1 MWHDF
6 FTRCNF
12 ESRIRDQ
19 RVRRLLMERSSP
31 VSPSLHSKI
40 SMLLRMAAL
49 AAVFAGTAAAQEAAG
64 AHAQLMQLVEQNAP
78 VWKEVSK
85 QIWGYAELGYHET
98 KSSALLQEQLKTAG
112 FRVQVGVADEP
123 TAFIASYGEGKPVI
137 AILGEFDALPGLS
150 QQTVPEKDP
159 VKAGTSG
166 HGCGHNLLGAG
177 AALAAVSLKQYME
190 AHHLPGTLRYY
201 GTPAEEGGSGKVY
214 MVREGAFKDVDVV
227 LHWHPADRNSV
238 NNGGMLA
245 VVSAKFTFHGVAAH
259 AAMAPD
265 RGRSALDAVM
275 LMGSG
280 VEFLREHVPSNTRMH
295 YIISKGGVAP
305 NVVPDLAEMQLMAR
319 SPSNLTLADVW
330 DRLQKIAQGA
340 ALMTGTTMEMR
351 NIGSDANIIPND
363 PLAALAQ
370 KDLMEVGGYTLDA
383 EQRKFA
389 LALQKTLGTDNP
401 PSLDMSNEIEPLR
414 KFDPN
419 QPAAS
424 TDVGDVSWTVPTI
437 GFAAAT
443 FVPGT
448 AAHTWQAAAA
458 AGMSIGQQ
466 GMVIA
471 SKAIALTAI
480 DLLTDP
486 GLVQAAKADFA
497 RQLAGKNYYTPIP
510 ANQKPVI
517 DYRSN

>member
-1 MWHDF
+1 LILQTQKSTHDKWRGRLPIEKSLPLSSSLDSNRR
-6 FTRCNF
+6 TLL
-12 ESRIRDQ
+12 
-19 RVRRLLMERSSP
+19 RLLALVALFASS
-31 VSPSLHSKI
+31 
-40 SMLLRMAAL
+40 
-49 AAVFAGTAAAQEAAG
+49 AAAQSASG
-64 AHAQLMQLVEQNAP
+64 PHAQLKQLVDQNAAN
-78 VWKEVSK
+78 WKRVSR
-85 QIWGYAELGYHET
+85 QIWEYAELGYHET
-98 KSSALLQEQLKTAG
+98 KSSALLQEQLQAAG
-112 FRVQVGVADEP
+112 FHVQAGVADEP

-150 QQTVPEKDP
+150 QQTLPEKAP
-159 VKAGTSG
+159 VVAGTPG

-190 AHHLPGTLRYY
+190 AHHVPGTLRYY
-201 GTPAEEGGSGKVY
+201 GTPAEEGGAGKVY
-214 MVREGAFKDVDVV
+214 MVRDGAFKDVDVV

-238 NNGGMLA
+238 GNGGALA
-245 VVSAKFTFHGVAAH
+245 VVSATFTFHGVAAH

-275 LMGSG
+275 LMGNG
-280 VEFLREHVPSNTRMH
+280 IEFLREHVPSNTRMH

-370 KDLMEVGGYTLDA
+370 KNLMEVGGFTMDD
-383 EQRKFA
+383 EQKKFA
-389 LALQKTLGTDNP
+389 LALQKTLGTDSP
-401 PSLDMSNEIEPLR
+401 PSLDMSNQIEPLR

-448 AAHTWQAAAA
+448 AAHTWQAAAT

-497 RQLAGKNYYTPIP
+497 RQLAGKSYDTPIP
-510 ANQKPVI
+510 VNQKPVI
-517 DYRSN
+517 DYRNN